1 MGVYDAEL
9 YGFVVESRQHLMDLF
24 IEPSFAPAICLQF
37 HEMSDGSY
45 RAFYNYQSAG
55 KDEVEAVKAYAH
67 EQKMDPSTKVNVAY
81 NLAAAAGVF
90 RKLAP
95 ISYYNL
101 EDEERCIVKDL
112 YLNELPDTD
121 EHHF

>member
-1 MGVYDAEL
+1 MGAYDAEL
-9 YGFVVESRQHLMDLF
+9 YGFEVESRQHLMDLF
-24 IEPSFAPAICLQF
+24 IEPSFALAICLQF

-45 RAFYNYQSAG
+45 RAFYNYQPAG

-81 NLAAAAGVF
+81 NLAASAGVF

-101 EDEERCIVKDL
+101 EDGRYRIIQEKYE
-112 YLNELPDTD
+112 
-121 EHHF
+121 